1 MNTVT
6 RPVPADL
13 WTVDP
18 FSLSRA
24 ELSTLLEETT
34 GWTIQADT
42 DEDGERC
49 FYMHD
54 PYGDRDTPDFPW
66 YEFRDV
72 VQFVALEIDLALS

>member
-1 MNTVT
+1 MITPT
-6 RPVPADL
+6 RPAPADL

-42 DEDGERC
+42 DDEGEVC
-49 FYMHD
+49 FFMHD
-54 PYGDRDTPDFPW
+54 PYGDREGAEFPW
-66 YEFRDV
+66 HELADV
-72 VQFVALEIDLALS
+72 VQFVAPEIDLALS